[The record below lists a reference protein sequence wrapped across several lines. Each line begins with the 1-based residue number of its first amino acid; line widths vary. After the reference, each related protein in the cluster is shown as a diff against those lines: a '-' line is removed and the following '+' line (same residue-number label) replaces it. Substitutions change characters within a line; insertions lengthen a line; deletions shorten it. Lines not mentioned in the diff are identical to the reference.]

1 MTPGWADHLY
11 VAGVLL
17 LFMPIVG
24 TIAYRRFLARRE
36 RIGGRALVLEYRA
49 TILWQIGLAGLPLL
63 IWWSVGRPL
72 AGLFAT
78 QPAVSD
84 GGDFAQ
90 ALAIGAGIGLAARPL
105 LALIPALGR
114 KFARQM
120 AKLAPF
126 LPQTAE
132 QLVWGLGVSL
142 AAGLCEEIAYRGYL
156 MAYLGHWLPW
166 GWQVAGTAAIFGIAH
181 AYQGK
186 AGVVMTTIV
195 GAGLG
200 ALYVVGGSLWPAIL
214 LHAALDVSVMLTA
227 FIVLRERA

>member
-11 VAGVLL
+11 VIGVLL

-36 RIGGRALVLEYRA
+36 KIGGRALVIEYRA
-49 TILWQIGLAGLPLL
+49 TILWQIGLAGVPLL
-63 IWWSVGRPL
+63 LWWTGGRPL
-72 AGLFAT
+72 DHLFAT
-78 QPAVSD
+78 PSAMSEE
-84 GGDFAQ
+84 GDFAQ

-105 LALIPALGR
+105 LALIPAIGR

-126 LPQTAE
+126 LPQTGE
-132 QLVWGLGVSL
+132 QLCWGLAVSL

-166 GWQVAGTAAIFGIAH
+166 GWQIGGSALIFGIAH

-186 AGVVMTTIV
+186 AGVLMTTVI

-200 ALYVVGGSLWPAIL
+200 ALYVIGGSLWPAIL

-227 FIVLRERA
+227 FIVLRETT